1 MTTKNRKKTAL
12 VTASLATLMLATGT
26 FAWTSISQQAL
37 NEKEGQTDVGGR
49 IHDDY
54 NKASGN
60 KDIYAENYQTQ
71 NLLVRIKLSEYM
83 EDNGNPMVAGTSK
96 TDKKTWTPYTL
107 SGSTTSD
114 AYRKY
119 VTWDLGGD
127 KVFLPTYNKN
137 NTDKKSD
144 ASGDAI
150 DVLTNGQTAPGDG
163 EHIFFIAGQ
172 KYDSL
177 AGGVPIS
184 EQHVAKNTLKQDAAP
199 MSMADWKKAGSKP
212 GKYWVID
219 TDGWAYWA
227 EILAPGESTSLLLT
241 QLNWDDVAIGDLDNW
256 YYGIDVV
263 GEFATKSEVSEF
275 DQSGHGA
282 PSADAAALLE
292 ALAKTT
298 STFDV
303 AIGETFQFDG
313 KDYIYLKDMEDG
325 NRLILSKETIGSAT
339 TSLTYNG
346 SNLDA
351 MMKAHYDSLSA
362 DAKKEVQPV
371 QKTFTVGEPMDDT
384 AVGLDLTDR
393 FLVSTPFNDRT
404 EVTEGSAGEKKA
416 FALSLADLNDV
427 SGPEKAFD
435 TVESRGA
442 TDASGQATEWWLRSP
457 GTSPN
462 AWGVL
467 YGALAG
473 QLYDFSTMADAYGA
487 RAAFIIHR
495 Y

>member
-12 VTASLATLMLATGT
+12 VTAILATLMLATGT

-37 NEKEGQTDVGGR
+37 NTKEGSTDAGGR

-83 EDNGNPMVAGTSK
+83 EDNGTPMVAGTSK

-107 SGSTTSD
+107 PGSATSE

-127 KVFLPTYNKN
+127 KVFLPTYNEN

-163 EHIFFIAGQ
+163 EHIFFTDGQ

-177 AGGVPIS
+177 AGGVAAGQ
-184 EQHVAKNTLKQDAAP
+184 QHTAKDTLKQDGAP
-199 MSMADWKKAGSKP
+199 ISRADWKKAGSKP

-227 EILAPGESTSLLLT
+227 DVLAPGEATSLLLT
-241 QLNWDDVAIGDLDNW
+241 QLNWNDAATGDLDDW
-256 YYGIDVV
+256 YYGIDVL
-263 GEFATKSEVSEF
+263 GEFATKSDVSAF
-275 DQSGHGA
+275 NYAGA
-282 PSADAAALLE
+282 EPSADAAALLK
-292 ALAKTT
+292 ALAKTA

-303 AIGETFQFDG
+303 AIGDTFQFDG

-325 NRLILSKETIGSAT
+325 NRLILSKQTIGTAAT
-339 TSLTYNG
+339 SQTYNG
-346 SNLDA
+346 SDLDA
-351 MMKAHYDSLSA
+351 MMIAHYNSLSA
-362 DAKKEVQPV
+362 DAKAEVQPV
-371 QKTFTVGEPMDDT
+371 QKTFNVGSPLSDI
-384 AVGLDLTDR
+384 GLDTNK
-393 FLVSTPFNDRT
+393 FLASKPYNDRT
-404 EVTEGSAGEKKA
+404 VVTEGAAGEKKA
-416 FALSLADLNDV
+416 FALSVADLNDV
-427 SGPEKAFD
+427 SGSGKAFP
-435 TVESRGA
+435 TLASREASVG
-442 TDASGQATEWWLRSP
+442 SGQATAWWLRSP
-457 GTSPN
+457 TSGTSAN
-462 AWGVL
+462 AWGVY
-467 YGALAG
+467 YGSGAG
-473 QLYDFSTMADAYGA
+473 QLGNYTVTYAYGA
-487 RAAFIIHR
+487 RAAFIINR
-495 Y
+495 